1 MTRVREIAL
10 MILTA
15 AIIFFAAQNLDSV
28 DVIFLFWHSRV
39 PLALIALVPLLA
51 GLLVGVAGTAVLI
64 ARRRRTGKPEPEA
77 EPASEEAEEPAE
89 AETEEDTLGAEEAP
103 SES

>member
-1 MTRVREIAL
+1 ML
-10 MILTA
+10 LTA

-28 DVIFLFWHSRV
+28 DVTVLFWHFRV

-51 GLLVGVAGTAVLI
+51 GLLVGVGGTAVLF
-64 ARRRRTGKPEPEA
+64 ARRRRAAQPEPEA
-77 EPASEEAEEPAE
+77 EPASEEAEQPAE

>member
-28 DVIFLFWHSRV
+28 DVIFLFWHFQV
-39 PLALIALVPLLA
+39 PVALIALVPLLA
-51 GLLVGVAGTAVLI
+51 GLLVGVGGTAVII
-64 ARRRRTGKPEPEA
+64 ARRRRRSEPEP
-77 EPASEEAEEPAE
+77 EEAEEPAE
-89 AETEEDTLGAEEAP
+89 AETEEDILGAEEAP